1 MTEAH
6 DLATETAP
14 TDADDVL
21 FVDLDGTLIK
31 TDLLHEAILTAAK
44 NRPLGLLCAAA
55 TLFHGKAA
63 FKHALAAIVQPDAR
77 TLPLREE
84 VLELIAEV
92 RSRGGRVVLATATDE
107 RWARPIAD
115 ELGLFDD
122 VLASDGDVN
131 LKGPAKLAAI
141 EDYCRRKGHAA
152 FDYVGDSRA
161 DLAVWNAARGV
172 YAAAPSS
179 RLLSRLQRLDQ
190 PATAVGE
197 RSAAIRPLVR
207 ALRPYQWLKNLLVF
221 VPLITS
227 HRVLEPLALLHT
239 TIAFAAFSACASA
252 VYLLND
258 LADIDADRLHPGKRS
273 RPFAAAALP
282 VSWGPPLVALL
293 ALLAFGMAAALLPAA
308 FTWTLL
314 AYFVVTCV
322 YSLVLKR
329 VAMLDVITLACLYAV
344 RVLGGGLA
352 TGIVASEWLMA
363 FSLFIFV
370 SLAFAKRSAE
380 LARLEATDE
389 SQTAGRGYR
398 VADRGLID
406 SLGPTAGYLAVL
418 VLALYIQSDDMR
430 RLYGQ
435 AWALWLLCPLLM
447 YWISRLWLKAKRGE
461 LKDDP
466 VLFAL
471 RDGVSLAVAVIAA
484 GLLALASWK

>member
-1 MTEAH
+1 MEARE
-6 DLATETAP
+6 LSTETAS
-14 TDADDVL
+14 TDAAEVL

-31 TDLLHEAILTAAK
+31 TDLLHEAILAAAK
-44 NRPLGLLCAAA
+44 TRPLGLLRAAA
-55 TLFHGKAA
+55 TLLHGKAA
-63 FKHALAAIVQPDAR
+63 FKHALATIVQPEVR

-84 VLELIAEV
+84 VLDLIAEV
-92 RSRGGRVVLATATDE
+92 RGRGGRVILATATDV
-107 RWARPIAD
+107 RWAGPIAE
-115 ELGLFDD
+115 ELGLFDG
-122 VLASDGDVN
+122 VLASDGNVN

-141 EDYCRRKGHAA
+141 EDYCRRHGHAA

-161 DLAVWNAARGV
+161 DWPIWQAARQV
-172 YAAAPSS
+172 YAAAPSA
-179 RLLSRLQRLDQ
+179 RLLSRLHKPDQ
-190 PATAVGE
+190 PATAVGV
-197 RSAAIRPLVR
+197 RSGAIGPLIR

-239 TIAFAAFSACASA
+239 AIAFAAFSACASA

-258 LADIDADRLHPGKRS
+258 LADIDADRLHPGKRR

-282 VSWGPPLVALL
+282 VSWGPPLIAAL
-293 ALLAFGMAAALLPAA
+293 AILAFGTAAALLPAA

-314 AYFVVTCV
+314 AYFVVTCA

-380 LARLEATDE
+380 LARLELADE
-389 SQTAGRGYR
+389 AASAGRGYR

-461 LKDDP
+461 LKEDP

-471 RDGVSLAVAVIAA
+471 RDRVSLGVAAIAA
-484 GLLALASWK
+484 GLLALAAS